1 MENIRLVYLN
11 PHVWTI
17 EDTTLSSVINSTL
30 EHMAWLKDNL
40 ELLKKN
46 GVDYDVYTVQNFV
59 LAFNE
64 EKISDE
70 GLVLYGTEEE
80 IYHIL
85 NP

>member
-11 PHVWTI
+11 PHVWTM
-17 EDTTLSSVINSTL
+17 EETMLSPVINSTL

-40 ELLKKN
+40 EMLKKN
-46 GVDYDVYTVQNFV
+46 GVDYDVYTIQNFV